1 MKKFLALT
9 LFVTAL
15 GFAACNNDKKTDEEI
30 DSLNQ
35 AGADSLLNAALS
47 DTTVIDNI
55 DTLKVDTTLVH

>member
-15 GFAACNNDKKTDEEI
+15 GFAACTNDKKSDKEI

-35 AGADSLLNAALS
+35 AGADSLLNAAMS
-47 DTTVIDNI
+47 DTTAIDNI
-55 DTLKVDTTLVH
+55 DTLKVDTTVIQ